1 MKIKKPNEYVNI
13 QKFKICLLLCSL
25 TLLLSNCKK
34 ENILL
39 NQNEP
44 KVVDVSKVYKLPTTP
59 SEISLV
65 NNLAKVTDVFKEL
78 YKDNS
83 NLRLVNAAI
92 YSKLYKDESIL
103 LKDLIFPQESRLV
116 QNKKFNT
123 LTQKWNTSLNSF
135 SKNFWEIVKK
145 DNDKNFELFLNN
157 LSTIRT
163 ALLTTGSND
172 NNESQQVTIY
182 FPYSEVFVLPNDG
195 YVEPLTSIVTA
206 TADADEGFG
215 YLPYFD
221 NFGNFQYYIQV
232 LVNDDYA
239 AANPTHIIGV
249 NGIEGETTLFEAPP
263 MPSTST
269 GMSRVYIGEVICKNQ
284 YDKLISFTGN
294 GGGSEIK
301 YCRLSGYLKPVNGQV
316 TTFEDIISADISRYN
331 IRKENWLRLFAVW
344 DASWDIENNEQVL
357 AIYEEDNTN
366 TITFNGS
373 LSTTL
378 GTGSNGSSGGAS
390 VTGTIGYSITR
401 QSQDDII
408 RQLKLSRSSYFS
420 GAFLDQGHGFSS
432 DATFLPL
439 PFTHGWPTYDVGYS
453 SKAGANVGWTW
464 PYQLN

>member
-1 MKIKKPNEYVNI
+1 MKILKHNENI
-13 QKFKICLLLCSL
+13 NTLKFRIRLLLCSL

-34 ENILL
+34 ENIQL
-39 NQNEP
+39 NQNQP
-44 KVVDVSKVYKLPTTP
+44 KVVDLSKVYKLPSTP

-221 NFGNFQYYIQV
+221 NFGN
-232 LVNDDYA
+232 L
-239 AANPTHIIGV
+239 
-249 NGIEGETTLFEAPP
+249 
-263 MPSTST
+263 
-269 GMSRVYIGEVICKNQ
+269 
-284 YDKLISFTGN
+284 
-294 GGGSEIK
+294 
-301 YCRLSGYLKPVNGQV
+301 GQ
-316 TTFEDIISADISRYN
+316 F
-331 IRKENWLRLFAVW
+331 
-344 DASWDIENNEQVL
+344 
-357 AIYEEDNTN
+357 
-366 TITFNGS
+366 
-373 LSTTL
+373 
-378 GTGSNGSSGGAS
+378 
-390 VTGTIGYSITR
+390 
-401 QSQDDII
+401 
-408 RQLKLSRSSYFS
+408 
-420 GAFLDQGHGFSS
+420 
-432 DATFLPL
+432 
-439 PFTHGWPTYDVGYS
+439 
-453 SKAGANVGWTW
+453 
-464 PYQLN
+464 

>member
-1 MKIKKPNEYVNI
+1 MKILKPNEYVNI

-34 ENILL
+34 ENIQL
-39 NQNEP
+39 NQNQP
-44 KVVDVSKVYKLPTTP
+44 KVVDLSKVYKLPSTP

-145 DNDKNFELFLNN
+145 NNDKNFELFLNN

-284 YDKLISFTGN
+284 YDKLISFTGLAV
-294 GGGSEIK
+294 S
-301 YCRLSGYLKPVNGQV
+301 
-316 TTFEDIISADISRYN
+316 
-331 IRKENWLRLFAVW
+331 LFAFALIIFYGYIKLFGNPDYWKFEVKGW
-344 DASWDIENNEQVL
+344 VSIIILISFFSGLILLSLGIIAEYIFR
-357 AIYEEDNTN
+357 IYEEVKNRPGYIIKKKENKND
-366 TITFNGS
+366 
-373 LSTTL
+373 
-378 GTGSNGSSGGAS
+378 SNS
-390 VTGTIGYSITR
+390 
-401 QSQDDII
+401 
-408 RQLKLSRSSYFS
+408 
-420 GAFLDQGHGFSS
+420 
-432 DATFLPL
+432 
-439 PFTHGWPTYDVGYS
+439 
-453 SKAGANVGWTW
+453 
-464 PYQLN
+464 